1 MLFVGFTASCF
12 PFDGAL
18 HAWRQYSDSV
28 VVKSLSEN
36 GKSYL
41 KNYLNDKFKFF
52 KFLNHFLYC

>member
-18 HAWRQYSDSV
+18 HAGRQNSDSV

-36 GKSYL
+36 GNSYL
-41 KNYLNDKFKFF
+41 KNYFQVIN
-52 KFLNHFLYC
+52 

>member
-1 MLFVGFTASCF
+1 MWLLEMLFVGFTASCF

-18 HAWRQYSDSV
+18 HAGWQNSDSV

-41 KNYLNDKFKFF
+41 KNYFQVINSSS
-52 KFLNHFLYC
+52 